1 MTFSEAMWLFCCHE
15 FCMNPFL
22 RFDEFQLIFRN
33 SFRIKIYERTF
44 FMDQSYMKK
53 QPVLGL
59 VLKMSLPMVI
69 SMMVNSLYNI
79 VDSLFVAK
87 ISENAMT
94 ALSLVFPVQNLIS
107 AIMIGFG
114 VGINAVISFYLGA
127 QDHRMA
133 NKSASQGMML
143 ATLHGIILSIVCI
156 AIMPAFLRK
165 FTNDAEII
173 SIGIRYSN
181 IAFCFAIMQA
191 WGLVFEKVFQAIG
204 RMTLTM
210 VCLLSGCILNIILDP
225 VLIFGVGPFPAMGIA
240 GAAIAT
246 GLGQTL
252 SAVMYIIVYFARPT
266 SLKFHLADMKPDS
279 FLIKKLYYIGI
290 PASLNMALPSM
301 LISVLNIL
309 LSAYSQ
315 TYVFVLGVYYKM
327 QTFLYLP
334 ASGIIQGMRPLIGY
348 NYGAGEHKRVQKIY
362 VTGLALVAAIMTF
375 GTGLCWTIPGTLM
388 GLFTVQESTIQT
400 GIQALHIISAGYL
413 LSTISVITCGTLEA
427 LGKGL
432 PSLVVSLC
440 RYVVIILPAAFVLS
454 RFLGAT
460 GVWHAFWLTETITA
474 VISLFLYHRGIKNA

>member
-1 MTFSEAMWLFCCHE
+1 MRTRAKKKHAYFQMDW
-15 FCMNPFL
+15 N
-22 RFDEFQLIFRN
+22 FDQSKEQFEINLIFR
-33 SFRIKIYERTF
+33 KDF
-44 FMDQSYMKK
+44 FMDQTYMKK

-59 VLKMSLPMVI
+59 VVKMSLPMVI
-69 SMMVNSLYNI
+69 SMLVNSLYNI

-94 ALSLVFPVQNLIS
+94 ALSLVFPLQNLIG

-127 QDHRMA
+127 QDHKMA
-133 NKSASQGMML
+133 DRSASQGLLL
-143 ATLHGIILSIVCI
+143 ATLHGILLSIVCI
-156 AIMPAFLRK
+156 AIMPSFLQK
-165 FTNDAEII
+165 FTNDPDII
-173 SIGIRYSN
+173 SIGIRYSG
-181 IAFCFAIMQA
+181 IAFCFAVMQA
-191 WGLVFEKVFQAIG
+191 WGLVFEKVYQAIG

-210 VCLLSGCILNIILDP
+210 VCLLSGCVLNIILDP
-225 VLIFGVGPFPAMGIA
+225 VLIFGIGPFPAMGIA

-252 SAVMYIIVYFARPT
+252 SAAMYLTVYLTQPSSIRF
-266 SLKFHLADMKPDS
+266 SLKDMKPDS
-279 FLIKKLYYIGI
+279 FLIKKLYSIGI

-315 TYVFVLGVYYKM
+315 TYVFVLGVYYKL

-334 ASGIIQGMRPLIGY
+334 ANGIIQGMRPLIGY
-348 NYGAGEHKRVQKIY
+348 NYGAREHKRVLKIY
-362 VTGLALVAAIMTF
+362 HTGLMLVAAIMAF
-375 GTGLCWTIPGTLM
+375 GTALCWTIPGTLM
-388 GLFTVQESTIQT
+388 GLFTVQDSTIRT
-400 GIQALHIISAGYL
+400 GIQALHIISIGYL

-432 PSLVVSLC
+432 PSLIVSLC
-440 RYVVIILPAAFVLS
+440 RYVILILPLAFLLS
-454 RFLGAT
+454 HLLGVA

-474 VISLFLYHRGIKNA
+474 IISLFLYQNGIKKA